1 MAIDDLLDKAKE
13 SAGSLADKAK
23 ESAGSISNKLL
34 ELKDYL
40 LDAEGKEIEDEF
52 KDNTATKM
60 QSMAQSITNSVA
72 LLNKSGYE
80 FKGIGVDLGLG
91 ISFSL
96 TFLFKKDISDEDKA
110 ALLEEASDRKIV
122 VLILKMLFK
131 ADKFYK
137 SMKVGVYELDT
148 VNIALGLPPG
158 MHLNFKKIDEK

>member
-13 SAGSLADKAK
+13 SAGTLVDKTK
-23 ESAGSISNKLL
+23 ETAGKFLD
-34 ELKDYL
+34 LKEYL
-40 LDAEGKEIEDEF
+40 LGDEQKEMEEEF
-52 KDNTATKM
+52 KDNTSSKM
-60 QSMAQSITNSVA
+60 QNMAQSITESIS

-80 FKGIGVDLGLG
+80 FKGIGVELGLG
-91 ISFSL
+91 LGFSL
-96 TFLFKKDISDEDKA
+96 TFHFKKDISDEEKA

-158 MHLNFKKIDEK
+158 MNLNFKKLEEK